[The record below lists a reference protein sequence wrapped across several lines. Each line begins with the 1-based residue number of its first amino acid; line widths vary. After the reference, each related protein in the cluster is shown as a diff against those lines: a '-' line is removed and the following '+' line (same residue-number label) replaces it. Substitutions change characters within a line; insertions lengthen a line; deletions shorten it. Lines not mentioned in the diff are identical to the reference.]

1 MIRTLYSIVLFFS
14 VVSIFAGNKNSI
26 STVTPLD
33 LEFHRLAV
41 RRFIFSNN
49 ILLNE
54 FVPSQVVDLKSMHP
68 AFLPSA
74 NDEPRANENFRPV
87 IRDGKL
93 VLTASSGNAST
104 SIFAGGI
111 NPYAS
116 YELDV
121 EKLADAADGSAEAG
135 IELASYGLRNRIQVV
150 VRSGNSNKPVY
161 LKIFRNN
168 KLIRETKAGEVIAEG
183 RFLLR
188 VQLYGRSLGIF
199 ITQND
204 ETVYLAHLDVNDN
217 FGEIADFRNP
227 RIAAESTFNICT
239 NLTGETHINGARSFL
254 SPGIGQADIRLVS
267 YEDLSPYFY
276 EDRIWFTF
284 SCRGLDTPQS
294 VQGVFSLNPSVF
306 DLKFEGMIVFDHGD
320 GLLRNDYASHLFYDR
335 VANEW
340 RAYASD
346 FGGTAGVDH
355 RTDPG
360 ILTAK
365 SSRSPLKGFSVM
377 KARKVSTEALE
388 GHNEDPCVL
397 FDSREGKWRLLTS
410 VFVNNNIISRTF
422 ESDKWDGKYT
432 PVSAPL
438 NQNSTGTSIQKVG
451 ERYYAFM
458 GGHGNLRVHSY
469 PELTFLG
476 ELKLHLQPHWPK
488 PAGRIW
494 ASLVPLPEG
503 YPYNYVLLTM
513 DRPNFPGVR
522 GPNWSYGA
530 LYFYG
535 AGENTNH

>member
-54 FVPSQVVDLKSMHP
+54 FVPSQVVDFKSMHP

-254 SPGIGQADIRLVS
+254 SPGIGQSYIRIVS
-267 YEDLSPYFY
+267 Y
-276 EDRIWFTF
+276 
-284 SCRGLDTPQS
+284 
-294 VQGVFSLNPSVF
+294 
-306 DLKFEGMIVFDHGD
+306 
-320 GLLRNDYASHLFYDR
+320 
-335 VANEW
+335 
-340 RAYASD
+340 
-346 FGGTAGVDH
+346 
-355 RTDPG
+355 
-360 ILTAK
+360 
-365 SSRSPLKGFSVM
+365 
-377 KARKVSTEALE
+377 
-388 GHNEDPCVL
+388 
-397 FDSREGKWRLLTS
+397 
-410 VFVNNNIISRTF
+410 
-422 ESDKWDGKYT
+422 
-432 PVSAPL
+432 
-438 NQNSTGTSIQKVG
+438 
-451 ERYYAFM
+451 
-458 GGHGNLRVHSY
+458 
-469 PELTFLG
+469 
-476 ELKLHLQPHWPK
+476 
-488 PAGRIW
+488 
-494 ASLVPLPEG
+494 
-503 YPYNYVLLTM
+503 
-513 DRPNFPGVR
+513 
-522 GPNWSYGA
+522 
-530 LYFYG
+530 
-535 AGENTNH
+535 